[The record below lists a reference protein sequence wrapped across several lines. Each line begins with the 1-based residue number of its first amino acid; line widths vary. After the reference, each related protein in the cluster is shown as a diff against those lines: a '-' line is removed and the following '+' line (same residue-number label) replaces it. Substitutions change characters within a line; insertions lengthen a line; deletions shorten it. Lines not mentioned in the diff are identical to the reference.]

1 MADELRLF
9 VDDLT
14 DDIVVF
20 VVDKGRLVV
29 VVIED
34 DGEALSVETEE
45 DKLVAVNSVVN
56 GVAVCIG
63 DKRDAV
69 VGLVIAFI
77 NVEETCSCDVV
88 WDSVPK
94 DASVGGI
101 GEVMAGLATFNEVIE
116 TSPAVDV
123 SDVDVLT
130 EGPSLEIVEIKESV
144 VFGIS
149 VTIRAGVVE
158 AMAVLVVAADVIFV
172 VAVRV
177 GVFPDVGADVVLDV
191 EVCEALEVVDVAT
204 DTTGVDSSR
213 VASDVVVG
221 ARIVE
226 ALEVFDG
233 VVVDTVVVSFGFTV
247 DVIAKVCR
255 DVGDKVVVV
264 DETAFADEDV
274 LIRDAEYD
282 EDFSDVEMVQV
293 FVDIVTCCVAGVDI
307 EMPGQLVA
315 VVVIANEFSDA

>member
-1 MADELRLF
+1 M
-9 VDDLT
+9 
-14 DDIVVF
+14 
-20 VVDKGRLVV
+20 
-29 VVIED
+29 
-34 DGEALSVETEE
+34 
-45 DKLVAVNSVVN
+45 
-56 GVAVCIG
+56 
-63 DKRDAV
+63 
-69 VGLVIAFI
+69 
-77 NVEETCSCDVV
+77 
-88 WDSVPK
+88 
-94 DASVGGI
+94 
-101 GEVMAGLATFNEVIE
+101 
-116 TSPAVDV
+116 DV

-130 EGPSLEIVEIKESV
+130 EGPSLEVVEIKESV

-172 VAVRV
+172 VAVRI

-213 VASDVVVG
+213 VASDDVVG

-264 DETAFADEDV
+264 DDTVFADEDV

-315 VVVIANEFSDA
+315 VVVIANEFGDA

>member
-34 DGEALSVETEE
+34 DGEALSVETDE

-63 DKRDAV
+63 DKRYAV
-69 VGLVIAFI
+69 VGLVITFI

-130 EGPSLEIVEIKESV
+130 EGPSLEVVEIKESV

-172 VAVRV
+172 VAVRI

-191 EVCEALEVVDVAT
+191 EVCV
-204 DTTGVDSSR
+204 
-213 VASDVVVG
+213 
-221 ARIVE
+221 

-264 DETAFADEDV
+264 DDTVFADEDV

-293 FVDIVTCCVAGVDI
+293 FVDIVTCCGAGVDI

-315 VVVIANEFSDA
+315 VDVIANEFSDA